1 LFEIDK
7 FSPLD
12 IISESYKLEQIRE
25 IGGEF
30 HFYDTF
36 GFRLFF
42 NELCL
47 YRKDNIIY
55 LQGKGLKE
63 LLSCTLSDSD
73 LNLHFWWDINDEAIR
88 GYLKNIVGVRAL
100 NEIFKMD
107 IVAREYNIYNDNSK
121 IIASISAFDFP
132 QFYFTLLRINRLK
145 GYKKEAKNTKLI
157 LENAG
162 AYKLKSVLK
171 FIFEKAGITTN
182 EYTTKIC
189 ANINKSDL
197 TCDATK
203 VILKEMLILME
214 KNISGIKSHI
224 DAEFLHDFRV
234 ALRRTRTALTQLKGI
249 FKEEYILTYKK
260 NFSEITNRTNR
271 ARDLDIQY
279 LTFVELKFNILDN
292 LKPGLTI
299 LLNYLNELRNK
310 EYNKLAKFLT
320 TKIFNSILNKWGK
333 FIESTDINNFGENG
347 LKPVGQMA
355 PYYIIEALK
364 KVNKKYQSV
373 IKNFNPR
380 NMHKM
385 RISCKKL
392 RYVLE
397 FFSPIY
403 NEPIYEKTIEALK
416 TLQDTLGLYQD
427 VEVQK
432 KMLSE
437 IMNGLS
443 KNEDFIKDIFMTT
456 GYFFRLLEEKQ
467 QKSTTNFLEYFDN
480 FIDLIDSKKFRKVLN
495 F

>member
-1 LFEIDK
+1 MPD
-7 FSPLD
+7 
-12 IISESYKLEQIRE
+12 
-25 IGGEF
+25 
-30 HFYDTF
+30 
-36 GFRLFF
+36 
-42 NELCL
+42 
-47 YRKDNIIY
+47 
-55 LQGKGLKE
+55 
-63 LLSCTLSDSD
+63 
-73 LNLHFWWDINDEAIR
+73 
-88 GYLKNIVGVRAL
+88 
-100 NEIFKMD
+100 
-107 IVAREYNIYNDNSK
+107 
-121 IIASISAFDFP
+121 
-132 QFYFTLLRINRLK
+132 
-145 GYKKEAKNTKLI
+145 
-157 LENAG
+157 
-162 AYKLKSVLK
+162 
-171 FIFEKAGITTN
+171 
-182 EYTTKIC
+182 
-189 ANINKSDL
+189 
-197 TCDATK
+197 
-203 VILKEMLILME
+203 
-214 KNISGIKSHI
+214 HI